1 MLKKNSLN
9 VTVAIIEDDAEVR
22 SILVR
27 WVNSAPG
34 FSCVGDH
41 GSAESALARMAAEKP
56 DIVLVDINLPGLN
69 GVECVSRLTVI
80 LPSTQFIMLTVYE
93 DSEHIFEALAA
104 GAIGYLLKRTRR
116 EELIGALEQIKA
128 GGSPMTGYIARKVVQ
143 AFRSQWKETPETR
156 SLSAR
161 EREVLELLTRGHL
174 YKEVCEILG
183 ITMSTV
189 NTHARRIYEKLHVRS
204 RAEAVA
210 RYTKRSFVSAKRSVK

>member
-1 MLKKNSLN
+1 MDALN
-9 VTVAIIEDDAEVR
+9 VAVSIIEDDAEVR
-22 SILVR
+22 GILVR
-27 WVNSAPG
+27 WVNTAPG
-34 FSCVGDH
+34 FRCASDH
-41 GSAESALARMAAEKP
+41 GSAESALADLPGAKP
-56 DIVLVDINLPGLN
+56 DIVLVDINLPGLD
-69 GVECVSRLTVI
+69 GVECVGRLKAM
-80 LPSTQFIMLTVYE
+80 LPKTQFVVLTVYK
-93 DSEHIFEALAA
+93 DSEHIFQALAA

-143 AFRSQWKETPETR
+143 AFQSQWTETPETR

-210 RYTKRSFVSAKRSVK
+210 RYNKPSFVSVQRPLK

>member
-1 MLKKNSLN
+1 MGALN
-9 VTVAIIEDDAEVR
+9 VAVSIIEDDAEVR
-22 SILVR
+22 GILVR
-27 WVNSAPG
+27 WVNTAPG
-34 FSCVGDH
+34 FRCAGDH
-41 GSAESALARMAAEKP
+41 GSAESALAHMPGEKP

-69 GVECVSRLTVI
+69 GVECVGRLKVM
-80 LPSTQFIMLTVYE
+80 LPKAQFVMLTVYE
-93 DSEHIFEALAA
+93 DSDHIFQALAA

-116 EELIGALEQIKA
+116 EELIGALEQIKT

-143 AFRSQWKETPETR
+143 AFQCQWSETPETR

-161 EREVLELLTRGHL
+161 EREVLDLLTRGHL

-183 ITMSTV
+183 ITMGTV

-210 RYTKRSFVSAKRSVK
+210 RYNKPSFLSVQRAVK

>member
-1 MLKKNSLN
+1 MDALN
-9 VTVAIIEDDAEVR
+9 VSVSIIEDDAEVR
-22 SILVR
+22 GILVR

-34 FSCVGDH
+34 FRCASDH
-41 GSAESALARMAAEKP
+41 GSAETALAEVPGVKP
-56 DIVLVDINLPGLN
+56 DIMLVDINLPGLN
-69 GVECVSRLTVI
+69 GVECVTRLKAI
-80 LPSTQFIMLTVYE
+80 LPKTQFIMLTVYE
-93 DSEHIFEALAA
+93 DSDHIFKALAA

-116 EELIGALEQIKA
+116 EELISALEQIKA
-128 GGSPMTGYIARKVVQ
+128 GGSPMTGYIARMVVQ
-143 AFRSQWKETPETR
+143 AFQTQWSETPETR

-174 YKEVCEILG
+174 YKEICDILG

-210 RYTKRSFVSAKRSVK
+210 RYNKPSFLPIQR

>member
-1 MLKKNSLN
+1 MNPLN
-9 VTVAIIEDDAEVR
+9 VAVSIIEDDAEVR
-22 SILVR
+22 DILVR
-27 WVNSAPG
+27 WVNTAPG
-34 FSCVGDH
+34 FECSGDH
-41 GSAESALARMAAEKP
+41 GSAESALARLPAEKP
-56 DIVLVDINLPGLN
+56 DIVLVDINLPGMN
-69 GVECVSRLTVI
+69 GVECVGRLKVL
-80 LPSTQFIMLTVYE
+80 LPKTQFVMLTVYE
-93 DSEHIFEALAA
+93 DSDHIFQALAA

-116 EELIGALEQIKA
+116 EELIAALEQIKT

-143 AFRSQWKETPETR
+143 AFQAQWTETPETR

-174 YKEVCEILG
+174 YKEVCDILG

-210 RYTKRSFVSAKRSVK
+210 RYNKPSFVSRQGPGN